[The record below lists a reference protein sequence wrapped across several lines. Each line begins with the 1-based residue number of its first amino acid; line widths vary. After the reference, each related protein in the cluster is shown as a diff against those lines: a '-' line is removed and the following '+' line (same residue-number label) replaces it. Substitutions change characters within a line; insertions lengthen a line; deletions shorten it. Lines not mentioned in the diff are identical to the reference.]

1 MTWLFGFARGRRA
14 LTLGA
19 LGLVLTA
26 AALVGAQASQATTR
40 GKNGRIAYGAEVAG
54 HYQLFTIAPDGTGR
68 TQVTDF
74 PDGAYDPDWSPDGQ
88 RIAFA
93 RDFPYPHAG
102 VFTMNA
108 DGGDVQA
115 LTPDKRLLFEGDPA
129 YSPDGSMIVSAR
141 EVHNDET
148 TITTDDYGVIV
159 IARTDGTGVREVSP
173 RLHLTPSDEPHYADP
188 NFSPDGKWIT
198 FVRINRNEV
207 AQALFRVRP
216 DGTGLEQL
224 TPYSWDV
231 AIKHDWSP
239 DGKWIVITTNADGA
253 RPNKGANLVL
263 IRPDGTGATPL
274 TRFKSPAQNAFAG
287 SFSPDGKQIVFRFE
301 KNNRYALA
309 TIGRDGK
316 RLRLLTK
323 LSISKPRFIDWG
335 THPEARTSPHAGGG
349 SSPSPSDRPQTRIAP
364 S

>member
-1 MTWLFGFARGRRA
+1 MTWLFGRAHGRRA
-14 LTLGA
+14 LTFAALA
-19 LGLVLTA
+19 LGLA
-26 AALVGAQASQATTR
+26 ATLVAAQASHATTR

-54 HYQLFTIAPDGTGR
+54 HYQLFTIGPDGKGLK
-68 TQVTDF
+68 QVTRF
-74 PDGAYDPDWSPDGQ
+74 GDGSDALVPDWSPDGR
-88 RIAFA
+88 RIAFE
-93 RDFPYPHAG
+93 RDLPYPHAG

-108 DGGDVQA
+108 DGGDVRA

-129 YSPDGSMIVSAR
+129 YSPDGSLIVSAR

-159 IARTDGTGVREVSP
+159 VARTDGTGVREVSP

-239 DGKWIVITTNADGA
+239 DGKWIVITTNADWA
-253 RPNKGANLVL
+253 NPNKGANLVL

-274 TRFKSPAQNAFAG
+274 TRFKSPAENAFAG
-287 SFSPDGKQIVFRFE
+287 SFSPDGKQIVFRLE
-301 KNNRYALA
+301 KNDRYALA

-316 RLRLLTK
+316 RLRLLTRPS
-323 LSISKPRFIDWG
+323 LTKPRFIDWG
-335 THPEARTSPHAGGG
+335 THL
-349 SSPSPSDRPQTRIAP
+349 
-364 S
+364 